1 MPLAARR
8 PLSRDWSRPPRP
20 ERRAWAL
27 GLAVLGLACAA
38 QLGVPGGAAAAVTC
52 PDIEA
57 ATPYET
63 PVTITLSCESTE
75 PVTYGLLGSPP
86 TTLPGNTV
94 TYTPPPGLSGR
105 MLAYTYT
112 GYNGTGSDH
121 GNIWVTVGARPA
133 PPPSLAQPN
142 RPPVARCDSYSV
154 APGEM
159 LSVRTPGVLR
169 NDTDPDGDR
178 LRVTSPYGS
187 DDNFPVPAVY
197 YNGSFRWT
205 APTKQS
211 MFSYRY
217 IATDGML
224 GTESTFTIW
233 VGQKNKGCRAAF
245 DPPPIQAVKHTQTL
259 LRTSG
264 SVRVR
269 TSGRWRALDGRRR
282 LTRPI
287 LVDARRGSVR
297 VRLVNADNYTRT
309 VTTGRL
315 GGGVFKLG
323 RRTRLPNG
331 KLTTPA
337 FTRVDLVGALGCRS
351 GRGPGRR
358 LEVAATPVFTINA
371 LRVRVNTLALL
382 NRQVLSRFTVSDRC
396 NGTSVVSTRAGRVMV
411 NDHNTRDTH
420 LLKGRRTYVAR

>member
-1 MPLAARR
+1 MLA
-8 PLSRDWSRPPRP
+8 LT
-20 ERRAWAL
+20 
-27 GLAVLGLACAA
+27 CAA
-38 QLGVPGGAAAAVTC
+38 QLGVPAGAAAAVTC

-105 MLAYTYT
+105 ILAYTYT
-112 GYNGTGSDH
+112 GYNNTGSDL
-121 GNIWVTVGARPA
+121 GNIWVTVGAKPA
-133 PPPSLAQPN
+133 PPPPPPN
-142 RPPVARCDSYSV
+142 RPPAARCDSYSV
-154 APGEM
+154 APGKP

-178 LRVTSPYGS
+178 LRVIDQYGS
-187 DDNFPVPAVY
+187 DDNFPRPTVN

-205 APTKQS
+205 APTKPR

-224 GTESTFTIW
+224 ETESTLTIW
-233 VGQKNKGCRAAF
+233 VGQNDKGCRAAF
-245 DPPPIQAVKHTQTL
+245 DPPPFRGSRHTPTL
-259 LRTSG
+259 LKTSG
-264 SVRVR
+264 SVRIR
-269 TSGRWRALDGRRR
+269 TSGRWRALAGRRR

-297 VRLVNADNYTRT
+297 VRIVNADNYSRT

-337 FTRVDLVGALGCRS
+337 FTRVDLAGALGCRS
-351 GRGPGRR
+351 GSGPGRR

-371 LRVRVNTLALL
+371 LRVRVNNLAMR

-396 NGTSVVSTRAGRVMV
+396 NATSVVSTRAGRVMV
-411 NDHNTRDTH
+411 NDHNTRGTYI
-420 LLKGRRTYVAR
+420 LKGRRTYVARARRSD